1 MSNKQIKMGTLP
13 NSWGGNS
20 VKTITLSVTEN
31 CNLACKY
38 CYMTGKNSKNKMTF
52 ETAKKAIDYILE
64 NDKFFNE
71 KAVVWDFIGG
81 EPFLEIDLID
91 RISDYIKQ
99 RMYTLNHKWFTN
111 YRFNF
116 STNGLL
122 YGTPKVQ
129 NYIKKNNKHLSIGI
143 SVDGN
148 KIKHDL
154 QRVKVDGSGSYDD
167 VIKNVPLWLSQF
179 PNSATKATF
188 AHDDLPYLKDSI
200 ISLWKNGI
208 KTVAANVVFE
218 DVWQD
223 GDDVIFENQLKELA
237 DYILDNEM
245 WKDYSVRF
253 FDPKIG
259 FPLDKGDLERN
270 YCGAGKM
277 LAVNYK
283 GEFFPCIRF
292 LDFTLQNAT
301 GFKIGS
307 IDEGINFDKLRPFAG
322 LSLKNQSSEECINCE
337 VATGC
342 AWCTGANYDCS
353 HNGTIYER
361 ATYICKM
368 HKANVRANEY
378 FWNKFTRKTG
388 MISPREE
395 YVMNKNAELENQ
407 KYLYFITS
415 DNISSHCNYVVKEC
429 SDNNIMDDEIFNK
442 GLLFAKDNNFTPV
455 IFDDPKS
462 KDSNFINIISN
473 KSKSIYEN
481 SIVICDNNSDLPSD
495 FNGACILLITKNN
508 IRQLSK
514 FIIELNQKA
523 NRINLI
529 IKDIEEWNDI
539 DVQLYKDQLEILME
553 YIYISYQN
561 NVKCELNV
569 LTDIFE
575 LNSMCNCDAGKNH
588 ISLAPNGKFYIC
600 PAFYFDNP
608 NNSIGNLEEGIN
620 ISNEHLLDI
629 NNAPICLGC
638 DSYHCRRCVYLNK
651 KLTNEINTPS
661 KIQCI
666 VSHIERS
673 VSLKLQQ
680 MLKKENIIPRNILK
694 EIDYLDPIEKLQE
707 GEVN

>member
-1 MSNKQIKMGTLP
+1 
-13 NSWGGNS
+13 
-20 VKTITLSVTEN
+20 
-31 CNLACKY
+31 
-38 CYMTGKNSKNKMTF
+38 
-52 ETAKKAIDYILE
+52 
-64 NDKFFNE
+64 
-71 KAVVWDFIGG
+71 
-81 EPFLEIDLID
+81 
-91 RISDYIKQ
+91 
-99 RMYTLNHKWFTN
+99 
-111 YRFNF
+111 
-116 STNGLL
+116 
-122 YGTPKVQ
+122 
-129 NYIKKNNKHLSIGI
+129 
-143 SVDGN
+143 
-148 KIKHDL
+148 
-154 QRVKVDGSGSYDD
+154 
-167 VIKNVPLWLSQF
+167 
-179 PNSATKATF
+179 
-188 AHDDLPYLKDSI
+188 
-200 ISLWKNGI
+200 
-208 KTVAANVVFE
+208 
-218 DVWQD
+218 
-223 GDDVIFENQLKELA
+223 
-237 DYILDNEM
+237 
-245 WKDYSVRF
+245 
-253 FDPKIG
+253 
-259 FPLDKGDLERN
+259 
-270 YCGAGKM
+270 
-277 LAVNYK
+277 
-283 GEFFPCIRF
+283 
-292 LDFTLQNAT
+292 
-301 GFKIGS
+301 
-307 IDEGINFDKLRPFAG
+307 
-322 LSLKNQSSEECINCE
+322 
-337 VATGC
+337 
-342 AWCTGANYDCS
+342 
-353 HNGTIYER
+353 
-361 ATYICKM
+361 
-368 HKANVRANEY
+368 
-378 FWNKFTRKTG
+378 
-388 MISPREE
+388 
-395 YVMNKNAELENQ
+395 
-407 KYLYFITS
+407 
-415 DNISSHCNYVVKEC
+415 
-429 SDNNIMDDEIFNK
+429 MDDEIFNK

-553 YIYISYQN
+553 YIYISYKN